1 MINNLLS
8 QASRNISHFHF
19 KRGLKMISP
28 DLRKD
33 RKIRF
38 LLASPGLDGHDV
50 GPRIFAR
57 ALRDAG
63 IEVIFLGVRQSI
75 PAIINAAIQEE
86 PDVIGLSSFS
96 GIHLDAVKEIV
107 PELKK
112 RGMGDIPVLVGG
124 TIPPQDIPK
133 LIQAGAKNAWVPGT
147 PPGEIIQ
154 YIERLVLGE
163 AKELKETTVRVE
175 APKEKQWMTE
185 DTKIPLKTFYTA
197 EDIADLDLEEDIGV
211 PGKFPYTRGIYESLY
226 RDYMW
231 QVRQYTGLGLP
242 EQANERAR
250 FIVEQGGRGREGVA
264 VLNIIHDQPTQQAY
278 DSDAPEAFFDVARV
292 GTAVDCIEDMEI
304 IFKDLD
310 LERIFYNFPSY
321 YMANAFWAMYVGLAR
336 KRGVPQE
343 KLMGATINAPFETFI
358 CSGRALFPPFH
369 GLRLGLD
376 LMEYAAKTS
385 RRFTAITLS
394 ANNLRESGAYNYQSI
409 AWAIAEGIA
418 YTQGMIQRGMDVD
431 FFAPMFSFYCSTER
445 DFFEEIV
452 KYRALRRIW
461 AREMK
466 RRFNP
471 KNPRSMAARI
481 TCRTVG
487 SMLTAQQ
494 PLINIARTTIQALA
508 SLLGGVQSVTITPY
522 DEVLSIPSKESM
534 TMSLRQH
541 DILGYETNVRAVSDP
556 LGGSY
561 FIEKLTSQY
570 EEKVREELNKIEELG
585 QGEEYGPA
593 MLTGCIKAI
602 ETGYFRKCIDEA
614 SYSRHK
620 AIERGELLIVGVN
633 KSVEE
638 KEVPIHIEPGDPE
651 ARRIKIERLRK
662 FKERRDMEKV
672 NRALEK
678 LLEAAL
684 SNENVMEPMIEA
696 FLQGATVQEVY
707 RGTLAKAFGIWEK

>member
-1 MINNLLS
+1 
-8 QASRNISHFHF
+8 
-19 KRGLKMISP
+19 
-28 DLRKD
+28 
-33 RKIRF
+33 
-38 LLASPGLDGHDV
+38 
-50 GPRIFAR
+50 
-57 ALRDAG
+57 
-63 IEVIFLGVRQSI
+63 
-75 PAIINAAIQEE
+75 
-86 PDVIGLSSFS
+86 VIGLSSFS
-96 GIHLDAVKEIV
+96 GIHLDAVKEII

-112 RGMGDIPVLVGG
+112 RGLGDVPVLVGG

-133 LIQAGAKNAWVPGT
+133 LIEAGAKNAWVPGT
-147 PPGEIIQ
+147 PPGQIIE
-154 YIERLVLGE
+154 YIERLVLGDGE
-163 AKELKETTVRVE
+163 GEKERERSVKVEPAPTEKEWR
-175 APKEKQWMTE
+175 TE

-197 EDIADLDLEEDIGV
+197 EDISDLDLEEDLGI
-211 PGKFPYTRGIYESLY
+211 PGRFPYTRGIYESLY

-250 FIVEQGGRGREGVA
+250 FIVEQGGRGRGGVA

-304 IFKDLD
+304 IFQGLD

-336 KRGVPQE
+336 MRGVPQD

-358 CSGRALFPPFH
+358 CSGRALFPPFQ

-376 LMEYAAKTS
+376 LMEYASKTS

-409 AWAIAEGIA
+409 AWAIAEAIA
-418 YTQGMIQRGMDVD
+418 YSQGLIQRGMDVD
-431 FFAPMFSFYCSTER
+431 SFAPMFSFYCSTER
-445 DFFEEIV
+445 DFFEEIA

-461 AREMK
+461 AKEMK

-487 SMLTAQQ
+487 STLTAQQ

-570 EEKVREELNKIEELG
+570 EDKVKEELNKIEELG
-585 QGEEYGPA
+585 KGEEHGPA
-593 MLTGCIKAI
+593 MLSGCIKAI
-602 ETGYFRKCIDEA
+602 ETGYFKKCVDEA

-620 AIERGELLIVGVN
+620 AIEKGELLIVGVN

-651 ARRIKIERLRK
+651 ARRIKIERLKK
-662 FKERRDMEKV
+662 FKERRNMKKV
-672 NRALEK
+672 KSALDR
-678 LLEAAL
+678 LLDAAL
-684 SNENVMEPMIEA
+684 SGENVMEPMIEA
-696 FLQGATVQEVY
+696 FLAGATVQEVY